1 MKRENDTLSETLNGS
16 TLGEISVLSPS
27 QRREQERLRKEK
39 EAKDAAEKEK
49 RRQDAAKRRAAE
61 DAAEAEILRQ
71 IKRSELGE
79 KIVISLI
86 IGAIVFAL
94 TFVFVIF
101 HNPSDISLSLWFGIA
116 TGIIGATVYL
126 IKNR

>member
-1 MKRENDTLSETLNGS
+1 MKRENNKQSETLTGS
-16 TLGEISVLSPS
+16 TLGDISVLSPS

-49 RRQDAAKRRAAE
+49 RRIAAAKRRAAE
-61 DAAEAEILRQ
+61 EAAEAEILRQ
-71 IKRSELGE
+71 IKRSELGG

-86 IGAIVFAL
+86 IGAIAFAL

-101 HNPSDISLSLWFGIA
+101 HNPSDISLALWFGIA
-116 TGIIGATVYL
+116 AGILGATVYF